1 MIYEYAID
9 PELVKDWVL
18 NKDVGL
24 APQFGMDQR
33 RIVSDIASNWEG
45 EVYGALW
52 QHFEFDDTTPEFTD
66 AYQFMSALMD
76 FMRQGPNRGVKRTDR
91 SWMEQTLEVHQLEP
105 FHAIL
110 SSEKVGG
117 CDAVIT
123 PSVIGDLKSIKW
135 YLPTID
141 VVSKTADALAD
152 HLAPLLRLASHIV
165 LVDPYFDPD
174 DSAYREVIKALLTK
188 SLSSRATERSW
199 PSMTIMSGI
208 DHRHKSKESR
218 TESPEQQWLRQ
229 SKHRC
234 GLARE
239 HLARFV
245 PKGMEITFQC
255 IAPFADGDEVHNRYL
270 ITDIGG
276 ASIPYGT
283 HPAGERVFDDITPL
297 FEGQYRKRWKQ
308 FGKGEGLTIMGDSVV
323 IQGSMNWCET
333 GGSVA

>member
-33 RIVSDIASNWEG
+33 RLVSDIASNWEG

-52 QHFEFDDTTPEFTD
+52 QHFEFDDTTPAFND
-66 AYQFMSALMD
+66 AYQFMTALME
-76 FMRQGPNRGVKRTDR
+76 FMRQGPNRGVKRTNR
-91 SWMEQTLEVHQLEP
+91 PWMEQALEVHRVEP

-110 SSEKVGG
+110 SNDKVAG

-123 PSVIGDLKSIKW
+123 PSVIGDLRNIKW

-141 VVSKTADALAD
+141 VASKTSDSLAN
-152 HLAPLLRLASHIV
+152 HLTPLLRLASHIV
-165 LVDPYFDPD
+165 LIDPYFDPD
-174 DSAYREVIKALLTK
+174 DPAYRGVIKALLK
-188 SLSSRATERSW
+188 KALSSRAPGRSW
-199 PSMTIMSGI
+199 PSLTIMSGI
-208 DHRHKSKESR
+208 DHRQKGKESR
-218 TESPEQQWLRQ
+218 TESPEQQWLRA
-229 SKHRC
+229 SKNRC
-234 GLARE
+234 ELARE
-239 HLARFV
+239 HLPRFV

-270 ITDIGG
+270 LTDIGG
-276 ASIPYGT
+276 ASLPYGT
-283 HPAGERVFDDITPL
+283 HPVGERVFDDITPL

-308 FGKGEGLTIMGDSVV
+308 FGKGEKLNIIGESVV
-323 IQGSMNWCET
+323 VHGSCD
-333 GGSVA
+333 